1 MDVPNVL
8 ALPLAEG
15 KKRLEACG
23 LQCVC
28 KVLLPPR
35 ESVEDYEGQEV
46 RQYIVRQQ
54 LLSDREVELSIV
66 YR

>member
-1 MDVPNVL
+1 MTVPNVL

-23 LQCVC
+23 LQCTC

-35 ESVEDYEGQEV
+35 ESVEYYEGREV

-54 LLSDREVELSIV
+54 LLSDSLIELTIV

>member
-1 MDVPNVL
+1 MTVPNVL

-23 LQCVC
+23 LQCTF

-54 LLSDREVELSIV
+54 LLSDGLVELTIV